1 MTELKTILAN
11 ILNSYKTLGVINGY
25 GEVRF
30 PSRSEITE
38 VLTLI
43 KDLLFPGFTTP
54 EELHD
59 ESIESITK
67 KRVESLAL
75 SLSGYIQD
83 TLEWATQAHSD
94 RKSIDITREFLEYI
108 PELREVLRLDAKAI
122 FDGDPASLSE
132 AEIILS
138 YPGFQAIMVYRI
150 AHFLYGKNVPLIPRL
165 MSEIVHS
172 DTGIDI
178 HPAARIGH
186 HFFIDHG
193 TGIVIGET
201 SDIGNFVKLYQG
213 VTLGAFSVSKDMVNG
228 KRHPTLKDHVTVYAR
243 STILGGETVI
253 GEHCVIGGNV
263 WLTESLEPYTKIYL
277 SPEFKKSF
285 KKHQPKSHDS

>member
-1 MTELKTILAN
+1 MTELKTILNN

-25 GEVRF
+25 GEARF

-38 VLTLI
+38 ILTLI
-43 KDLLFPGFTTP
+43 KDLLFPGFTSP
-54 EELHD
+54 EELND
-59 ESIESITK
+59 DPIEVVTK
-67 KRVESLAL
+67 KRLDILAL
-75 SLSGYIQD
+75 SMSDHVQHA
-83 TLEWATQAHSD
+83 LEWNGQARSD
-94 RKSIDITREFLEYI
+94 SKSIDITRSFLEYI
-108 PELREVLRLDAKAI
+108 PELRALLRLDAKAI
-122 FDGDPASLSE
+122 FDGDPASSSE

-150 AHFLYGKNVPLIPRL
+150 AHFLYMKDVPLIPRL
-165 MSEIVHS
+165 MTEIVHS
-172 DTGIDI
+172 ETGIDI

-201 SDIGNFVKLYQG
+201 SEIGNYVKLYQG
-213 VTLGAFSVSKDMVNG
+213 VTLGAFSVNKDTVKG

-243 STILGGETVI
+243 STILGGDTVI

-263 WLTESLEPYTKIYL
+263 WLTESLESYTKIYL

-285 KKHQPKSHDS
+285 KRHQPKSHDA